1 MRTRP
6 NGQGGAGEP
15 GGGDWQRGPLRGRLM
30 ALLAAIPAGRVT
42 TPEAIAAQLDVAPAW
57 VRTSIAQLSEDE
69 LQMVPWHRVVAVGGA
84 IGRGPWQETQFA
96 RLVREGITVSPAGIV
111 QDMGRVLLDDLANL
125 PRFPAGRTQS
135 SHTSPTTQEGVSPM
149 ALNRSRGMKDRPGG

>member
-57 VRTSIAQLSEDE
+57 VRTAIARLSEDE

-96 RLVREGITVSPAGIV
+96 RLVREGIAVSPAGIV
-111 QDMGRVLLDDLANL
+111 QDMGRVLLADLANL
-125 PRFPAGRTQS
+125 PRLPDGRAPSLLAS
-135 SHTSPTTQEGVSPM
+135 STIPDGVPPVTSS
-149 ALNRSRGMKDRPGG
+149 RSRGMKDRPGG

>member
-1 MRTRP
+1 
-6 NGQGGAGEP
+6 
-15 GGGDWQRGPLRGRLM
+15 M

-57 VRTSIAQLSEDE
+57 IRTAIGRLSDDE

-111 QDMGRVLLDDLANL
+111 QDMGRVQLGDLANL
-125 PRFPAGRTQS
+125 PRLSDGRAPS
-135 SHTSPTTQEGVSPM
+135 SLASSTIPDGVPPGASS
-149 ALNRSRGMKDRPGG
+149 RSRGMKDRPGG

>member
-6 NGQGGAGEP
+6 NGQGGASGP
-15 GGGDWQRGPLRGRLM
+15 GGGDWQCGPLRGRLM

-42 TPEAIAAQLDVAPAW
+42 TPEAIAAQLDAAPAW
-57 VRTSIAQLSEDE
+57 VRTAIGRLSEDE

-96 RLVREGITVSPAGIV
+96 RLVREGIAVSPAGIV
-111 QDMGRVLLDDLANL
+111 QDMGRVLLGDLANL
-125 PRFPAGRTQS
+125 PRLPDGRAPS
-135 SHTSPTTQEGVSPM
+135 SRVSSTMPDGISPM
-149 ALNRSRGMKDRPGG
+149 TSSRSRGMKDRPGG